1 MMLLRTMPL
10 LMVPLFTIPLLMI
23 LLRMIPH
30 HRYHSAP
37 TISTACPKHGIQVLA
52 QIPID
57 PMIAQMVDAGR
68 VEYLDMPWFGH
79 AVEIVGAL

>member
-1 MMLLRTMPL
+1 MLFR
-10 LMVPLFTIPLLMI
+10 
-23 LLRMIPH
+23 
-30 HRYHSAP
+30 S
-37 TISTACPKHGIQVLA
+37 QVLA

>member
-1 MMLLRTMPL
+1 M
-10 LMVPLFTIPLLMI
+10 
-23 LLRMIPH
+23 
-30 HRYHSAP
+30 A
-37 TISTACPKHGIQVLA
+37 KEHGIQVLA